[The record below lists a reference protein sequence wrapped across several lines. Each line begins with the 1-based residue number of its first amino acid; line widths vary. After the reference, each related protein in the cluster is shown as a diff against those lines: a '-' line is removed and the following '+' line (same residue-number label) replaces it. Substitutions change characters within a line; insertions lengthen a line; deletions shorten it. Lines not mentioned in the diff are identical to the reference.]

1 MPVKQKNYYLQH
13 ILWTFFSG
21 RIFLGRQKA
30 LLFEAE
36 LHKIHQ
42 IKSKI
47 QNTSGKFNYSINCTR
62 QKQSAF
68 AILFKLFEII
78 NF

>member
-1 MPVKQKNYYLQH
+1 MPVKQKKLLLATYIMDL
-13 ILWTFFSG
+13 FFFG

-36 LHKIHQ
+36 LRKIHQ

-47 QNTSGKFNYSINCTR
+47 QNTFGKFNYSRNCTR

-68 AILFKLFEII
+68 AILFEII